1 MMGMGADAGGAG
13 EGGGAGGG
21 DIYAQLQAARTRE
34 EQGRRMLAAAA
45 LVVS

>member
-1 MMGMGADAGGAG
+1 MMGMGADAAWAG
-13 EGGGAGGG
+13 DGGG
-21 DIYAQLQAARTRE
+21 DGDILAQLQAVRARE

>member
-1 MMGMGADAGGAG
+1 MLGADAGGAG
-13 EGGGAGGG
+13 EGDGVAAG

-34 EQGRRMLAAAA
+34 EPGRRMLAAAA